1 MFVAD
6 NRLATA
12 KKYFFDELDAAF
24 STSECKQMWLVL
36 LEKRFGWSPADQMLQ
51 LETRVSESDL
61 LYFRSA
67 VKRLQANEPFQY
79 VVGDTLFA
87 GLLLKTDKRALIP
100 RPETEEL
107 VALLANSG
115 LAFESILDL
124 CTGSG
129 CIALALQTKF
139 PNAKV
144 RGLDL
149 SVDAIALAKENALL
163 NKLDLAFEVADVLH
177 WNPDQT
183 FDLIVSNPPYIPS
196 LEKTQMQAN
205 VLDFE
210 PHMALFVPDNDPL
223 LFYRHSVEIAQKSL
237 INGGCLAL
245 EIHENFA
252 HETKALVEGGGFKNV
267 TIHSD
272 LQGKERMILAQKA

>member
-6 NRLATA
+6 NLLATA
-12 KKYFFDELDAAF
+12 KKYFFNELASAF
-24 STSECKQMWLVL
+24 SPSECKQMWLVL
-36 LEKRFGWSPADQMLQ
+36 LEKRFGWSPAEQMLQ
-51 LETRVSESDL
+51 METRVSESDL

-67 VKRLQANEPFQY
+67 VKRLQAQEPFQF

-87 GLLLKTDKRALIP
+87 GLVLKTDQRALIP

-107 VALLANSG
+107 IDLISKQDKQFNA
-115 LAFESILDL
+115 ILDL

-129 CIALALQTKF
+129 CIALALQKEF

-149 SVDAIALAKENALL
+149 SLDAIALAQENALQTQ
-163 NKLDLAFEVADVLH
+163 LDVAFEVADVFH
-177 WNPDQT
+177 WKPNAT
-183 FDLIVSNPPYIPS
+183 FDLIVSNPPYIPNQ
-196 LEKTQMQAN
+196 EKAQMQPN

-210 PHMALFVPDNDPL
+210 PHMALFVPNNDPL
-223 LFYRHSVEIAQKSL
+223 LFYKHILQIAQNSL
-237 INGGCLAL
+237 VAEGFLAL

-252 HETKALVEGGGFKNV
+252 LETAGLFDERFFKNV
-267 TIHSD
+267 RIHRD
-272 LQGKERMILAQKA
+272 LQGKQRMILAQKA

>member
-6 NRLATA
+6 NLLATA
-12 KKYFFDELDAAF
+12 KKYFFNELGSAF
-24 STSECKQMWLVL
+24 SPSECKQMWLVL
-36 LEKRFGWSPADQMLQ
+36 LEKRFGWSPAEQMLQ
-51 LETRVSESDL
+51 METRVSESDL

-67 VKRLQANEPFQY
+67 VKRLHAQEPFQF

-87 GLLLKTDKRALIP
+87 GLVLKTDQRALIP

-107 VALLANSG
+107 IELISKQDRE
-115 LAFESILDL
+115 FSSILDL
-124 CTGSG
+124 CTGTG
-129 CIALALQTKF
+129 CIALALQNEF

-149 SVDAIALAKENALL
+149 SSDAIALAQENALQTQL
-163 NKLDLAFEVADVLH
+163 NVAFEVADVFH
-177 WNPDQT
+177 WKSNAT

-196 LEKTQMQAN
+196 QEKAQMQPN
-205 VLDFE
+205 VLNFE

-223 LFYRHSVEIAQKSL
+223 VFYKQIIEIAQ
-237 INGGCLAL
+237 NCLLAEGFIAL

-252 HETKALVEGGGFKNV
+252 LETQALIEGAQFKNV
-267 TIHSD
+267 QIHRD
-272 LQGKERMILAQKA
+272 LQGKQRMILAQKA

>member
-1 MFVAD
+1 MFVTD

-12 KKYFFDELDAAF
+12 KKYFFDELATLF
-24 STSECKQMWLVL
+24 SQSECKQMWLVL
-36 LEKRFGWSPADQMLQ
+36 LEKRFGWSPAEQMLQ
-51 LETRVSESDL
+51 METRASESDL

-87 GLLLKTDKRALIP
+87 GLLLKTDQRALLP

-107 VALLANSG
+107 VALLANLG
-115 LAFESILDL
+115 LAFEAILDL

-129 CIALALQTKF
+129 CIALALQAKF

-144 RGLDL
+144 KGLDL
-149 SVDAIALAKENALL
+149 SADAIALAKENALL
-163 NKLDLAFEVADVLH
+163 NNLNLAFEVADIFH
-177 WNPDQT
+177 WQADQT

-196 LEKTQMQAN
+196 QEKLQMQAN

-210 PHMALFVPDNDPL
+210 PHMALFVTDNDPL
-223 LFYRHSVEIAQKSL
+223 LFYRRIIQIAQKAL
-237 INGGCLAL
+237 QKDAYLAL
-245 EIHENFA
+245 EIHEKFA
-252 HETKALVEGGGFKNV
+252 HETQALFAGQGFKNV
-267 TIHSD
+267 TIHTD

>member
-6 NRLATA
+6 NLLATA
-12 KKYFFDELDAAF
+12 KKYFFNELASAF
-24 STSECKQMWLVL
+24 SQNECKQMWLVL
-36 LEKRFGWSPADQMLQ
+36 LEKRFGWSPAEQMLQ
-51 LETRVSESDL
+51 IETRVSESDL

-67 VKRLQANEPFQY
+67 VKRLQAQEPFQF

-87 GLLLKTDKRALIP
+87 GLVLKTDQRALIP

-107 VALLANSG
+107 VDLIVKLNTS
-115 LAFESILDL
+115 FSSILDL

-129 CIALALQTKF
+129 CIALALQKEF

-149 SVDAIALAKENALL
+149 SLDAIALAQENALQT
-163 NKLDLAFEVADVLH
+163 KLEVEFEVADVLH
-177 WNPDQT
+177 WMPST
-183 FDLIVSNPPYIPS
+183 AFDLIVSNPPYIPNQ
-196 LEKTQMQAN
+196 EKAQMQPN

-210 PHMALFVPDNDPL
+210 PHMALFVPNNDPL
-223 LFYRHSVEIAQKSL
+223 LFYKRIIQIAQNSL
-237 INGGCLAL
+237 AFDGFLAL

-252 HETKALVEGGGFKNV
+252 LETQDLFEGLQFKNLQ
-267 TIHSD
+267 IHLD
-272 LQGKERMILAQKA
+272 LQGKQRMILAQKA

>member
-12 KKYFFDELDAAF
+12 KKYFFNELASLF
-24 STSECKQMWLVL
+24 SPSECKQMWQVL
-36 LEKRFGWSPADQMLQ
+36 LEKRFDWSPAEQMLQ

-67 VKRLQANEPFQY
+67 VKRMQANEPFQY

-87 GLLLKTDKRALIP
+87 GLQIKTDQRALIP

-107 VALLANSG
+107 VALISNLG

-129 CIALALQTKF
+129 CIALALKMQF

-149 SVDAIALAKENALL
+149 SADAIALAQENAAEDFSAPVEARQFFFDHAGQ
-163 NKLDLAFEVADVLH
+163 KHPAVGTAIGFGKVRGSARSAASLAIGDWFEGKKQRVTARGRACLCEWH
-177 WNPDQT
+177 QSGPRLQRT
-183 FDLIVSNPPYIPS
+183 KPYPKQPGFLPSGPPRS
-196 LEKTQMQAN
+196 RQ
-205 VLDFE
+205 
-210 PHMALFVPDNDPL
+210 
-223 LFYRHSVEIAQKSL
+223 
-237 INGGCLAL
+237 
-245 EIHENFA
+245 
-252 HETKALVEGGGFKNV
+252 
-267 TIHSD
+267 
-272 LQGKERMILAQKA
+272 